1 MEPKINK
8 CKKSEIININEIK
21 NEFKENKRKLDE
33 LLLEDNTIINENKIE
48 YFLILFI
55 STKKIKSINLDNYVK
70 TIIDNY
76 YDKYTIL
83 SHTNSSDININKDE
97 IITNDLDKKIIESAK
112 NIVNINPIL
121 SDIIKTVPKY
131 ILIYLELKQLKK
143 IILIILIKL
152 LMIII
157 IL

>member
-55 STKKIKSINLDNYVK
+55 STKKIKSINLDNYIK

>member
-33 LLLEDNTIINENKIE
+33 LLLEDNTIINENKLE

-143 IILIILIKL
+143 IILITLIKL